1 MSQDQILIVRY
12 PNRRLY
18 NTNASEYL
26 NLAGVESLV
35 KEGKNIKII
44 DKKTKEDLTKQYLLQ
59 IITKFENKEGDVLT
73 VNLLNEIIKNYNS
86 TAQKFMPDL
95 LSSSFDFFKKQQNE
109 FIKNLNN
116 KYMNPLINETSSKTI
131 EEWHSKQIDYMNNFF
146 NLTPKKT
153 NEDDFPD
160 NQTSIN
166 IKDEIEI
173 LKKQI
178 SEIKDQLDKK

>member
-1 MSQDQILIVRY
+1 M
-12 PNRRLY
+12 
-18 NTNASEYL
+18 
-26 NLAGVESLV
+26 
-35 KEGKNIKII
+35 
-44 DKKTKEDLTKQYLLQ
+44 
-59 IITKFENKEGDVLT
+59 T

-146 NLTPKKT
+146 NLTPKIT

-166 IKDEIEI
+166 IKDEIQI

-178 SEIKDQLDKK
+178 SKIKDQLDKK